1 MPSIIGTST
10 VGGGQFSLTGPI
22 GNTGP
27 TGESGNSGL
36 IGITYGPT
44 GSTGIYIK
52 EITKSTSQYTPDAF
66 LFSMSDG
73 TIIGPIFGFTGPG
86 ITYFNSKGLS
96 ATINSDYVSIFSS
109 VTGGKTFEFRGLCGD
124 NQYTFTNLSADG
136 KEAVLQI
143 TGIPS
148 TSVVYGNTANN
159 FIAITTTAYT
169 ATATDIQV
177 LNQISEDSTSY
188 FSNTSNFAELEF
200 GLTANSRIN
209 QVNKVKVFT
218 DFTTP
223 FLTVSPLGRNFNPQ
237 VIPVS
242 DGIKSVDS
250 GGYVLDLDK
259 TSVFKINTP
268 VGITAFSC
276 KPSVNTLKSWLF
288 FIEGTDVWN
297 LPSNVIFEPGITGIE
312 NYAFSPGMNILRIEN
327 DPDSSFYYASF
338 VDRFFGTNGVV
349 NYGGVGSCCKS
360 DGSCQEY
367 TTKEQCEQILQGTF
381 TALTSCTDTCLVGS
395 CCIGGTCYDRVS
407 RSLCNTLSGSW
418 NTSNCDGRVCSF
430 NYSLNTETPTTTSTI
445 LNYDNTATPTNKSQI
460 AIFTA
465 KTDDTNAII
474 DFNNSIT
481 DPPTSLVMKNFYI
494 RDVSGTLDTN
504 GRYVITAPTPTEGIT
519 FAVLWDNTSDNIHAE
534 HTYGT
539 APLTFTLKDSSG
551 VAKTSLQYITQPQ
564 VISTC
569 GGAGNSR
576 QIKIDYIASRYCRD
590 CYYYDPTGQK
600 INYEVQQQQGSFDF
614 CVDLNKTQSG
624 YNLTPLCT
632 VTSPVLDTNDCKI
645 TDANTDSLTPDVART
660 CNHKEYGFLTT
671 NCDGGCTG
679 IAVDTFGGGEY
690 GCKGVSLSNQTRY
703 PYSTQVNIENSSK
716 LSKDLYNAGITLNT
730 DIDEISKNIIN
741 YIRTSINPDNGLRVL
756 FNQQNQNK
764 GITFIAN
771 TTFAS
776 CCPAPTTPENDV
788 LLDFNDATHD
798 VRYFVIFITS
808 RYSEFCSGSGGLPTN
823 PSGGP
828 TGVVSCTSSVEK
840 SVTYAII
847 VKTYFTRGAT
857 QIDTSRQNCL
867 IDIIKTL
874 TLNEGCVQHTG
885 SGQGVE
891 CAPSKCTFSKD
902 NNFNIGFIS
911 EIKNTDTSAIAGTNK
926 RKLIINRVLYHNSQ
940 TPCQN
945 QLDAWELQI
954 KCTNAWYQTLQQFL
968 NIYYQLYQLF
978 WYPLMCQDCT
988 TSGLIKCDSNDCY
1001 TVCIGESGGLDQ
1013 IVTVR
1018 GSNIQ
1023 CVNSRS
1029 YGSSARSFRKIILT
1043 KTVNGTDTIITPKIY
1058 DGLGIEQTG
1067 EYFYY
1072 LLGHKDPVTQSVLNN
1087 CNYFDIKKAISGTPI
1102 TVSNS
1107 NTSDGNGIID
1117 NEFIVYYT
1125 NGRNENF
1132 YNSNFINTSVN
1143 CRSLITRSAPIT
1155 IVEKYIP
1162 TTTTLPSI
1170 NFDVGEIKGT
1180 SHRNSLFTI
1189 DIKTKC
1195 SSMDNISSC
1204 IDTVYNGLYFISGTK
1219 WVIEGFTVM
1228 AWYEY
1233 DGFVYNL
1240 SSDYQPWFDDAQIG
1254 LQNASGSV
1262 FDAKSWTNNSQ
1273 YNGAGIGHFYVTLVL
1288 NLTNQDTGYTRLV
1301 EKTKIFSVPNVLRVR
1316 LTGSTTRRENKYKLV
1331 ADDTGATQCVLMDC
1345 SVTSDCSGLPDC

>member
-66 LFSMSDG
+66 LFSMSDD

-136 KEAVLQI
+136 QEAVLQI

-177 LNQISEDSTSY
+177 LNQIAEDSSSF

-200 GLTANSRIN
+200 GLTANSQIN

-276 KPSVNTLKSWLF
+276 KSSINTLKSWLF

-338 VDRFFGTNGVV
+338 VDRFFGTNDVV

-395 CCIGGTCYDRVS
+395 CCIDGNCYDRVS
-407 RSLCNTLSGSW
+407 RSLCDTLSGSW

-465 KTDDTNAII
+465 KTNDTNAII

-481 DPPTSLVMKNFYI
+481 DPPTSLVMRNFYI

-519 FAVLWDNTSDNIHAE
+519 FAVLWDNTSDNIEAE
-534 HTYGT
+534 YTYGT

-564 VISTC
+564 FISTC

-590 CYYYDPTGQK
+590 CYYVDPTGQRV
-600 INYEVQQQQGSFDF
+600 NYEVQQQQGSFDF
-614 CVDLNKTQSG
+614 CVNLNKTEEG

-645 TDANTDSLTPDVART
+645 TGANDDSLIPDIAEN

-679 IAVDTFGGGEY
+679 TGVDTFDGTEY
-690 GCKGVSLSNQTRY
+690 SCKGVSLSNQTRY
-703 PYSTQVNIENSSK
+703 PYSTQINIENSSK

-730 DIDEISKNIIN
+730 DINDISKNIIN
-741 YIRTSINPDNGLRVL
+741 YIRTSINPDNSLPVL

-764 GITFIAN
+764 GITFIAD

-798 VRYFVIFITS
+798 VRYFIIPVTS
-808 RYSEFCSGSGGLPTN
+808 KYSEFCVGSGGLPVN
-823 PSGGP
+823 PKGGP
-828 TGVVSCTSSVEK
+828 GAVVFCSTTVER

-847 VKTYFTRGAT
+847 VKTYFIRGTT

-867 IDIIKTL
+867 IDIINTL
-874 TLNEGCVQHTG
+874 NVNEGCGQGTRA
-885 SGQGVE
+885 GQGVD
-891 CAPSKCTFSKD
+891 CGLVKCIISDD
-902 NNFNIGFIS
+902 NNFYFNEPF
-911 EIKNTDTSAIAGTNK
+911 EIKNADTSEIVGTNK
-926 RKLIINRVLYHNSQ
+926 RKLIINRVLYRNRQ
-940 TPCQN
+940 NPCPYQ
-945 QLDAWELQI
+945 QPSGWELQI
-954 KCTNAWYQTLQQFL
+954 KYTNAWYDTLQQKI

-1001 TVCIGESGGLDQ
+1001 TVCIGENGGVDQ
-1013 IVTVR
+1013 IVTV
-1018 GSNIQ
+1018 GGTNIQ
-1023 CVNSRS
+1023 CVNSRA
-1029 YGSSARSFRKIILT
+1029 YDSSKRSFRNIILT

-1058 DGLGIEQTG
+1058 DGLGTEQTG

-1072 LLGHKDPVTQSVLNN
+1072 LLGHKDPVTESVLNS
-1087 CNYFDIKKAISGTPI
+1087 CNYFDIKKALSGTQI

-1117 NEFIVYYT
+1117 NEFVVYYT

-1132 YNSNFINTSVN
+1132 YNSNNTNTSVN
-1143 CRSLITRSAPIT
+1143 CRSPIARSAPIT
-1155 IVEKYIP
+1155 IVEKYVP
-1162 TTTTLPSI
+1162 TTTSLPSI
-1170 NFDVGEIKGT
+1170 NFDAEVIKVT
-1180 SHRNSLFTI
+1180 PSTFTI

-1195 SSMDNISSC
+1195 SSTNNISSC
-1204 IDTVYNGLYFISGTK
+1204 IDTDYNGLYFISGTK
-1219 WVIEGFTVM
+1219 WAIDGFTVM

-1233 DGFVYNL
+1233 DGVVYNL
-1240 SSDYQPWFDDAQIG
+1240 SSQYQSWFDDAQIR
-1254 LQNASGSV
+1254 LENVSGSV
-1262 FDAKSWTNNSQ
+1262 FDNEKRTNNSE
-1273 YNGAGIGHFYVTLVL
+1273 YNGFTVTHFYVTLVL
-1288 NLTNQDTGYTRLV
+1288 NLINQDTRYTRLV
-1301 EKTKIFSVPNVLRVR
+1301 EKTKIFSVHGLVEVE